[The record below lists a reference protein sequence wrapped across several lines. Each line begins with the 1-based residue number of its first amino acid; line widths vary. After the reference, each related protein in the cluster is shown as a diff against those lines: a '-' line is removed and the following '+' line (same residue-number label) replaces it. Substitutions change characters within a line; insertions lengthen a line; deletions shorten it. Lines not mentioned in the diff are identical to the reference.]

1 MAPKGVGA
9 DEAFVDG
16 EAHVFGAEHGVD
28 RQRDHGDGEHGH
40 HGSHSVAHHGQA
52 SESCVLAIV
61 VAACNNI
68 FYVTHL
74 LQYSSTLPP

>member
-9 DEAFVDG
+9 EEAFVDG

-28 RQRDHGDGEHGH
+28 RQRDHGDGEH
-40 HGSHSVAHHGQA
+40 
-52 SESCVLAIV
+52 AI